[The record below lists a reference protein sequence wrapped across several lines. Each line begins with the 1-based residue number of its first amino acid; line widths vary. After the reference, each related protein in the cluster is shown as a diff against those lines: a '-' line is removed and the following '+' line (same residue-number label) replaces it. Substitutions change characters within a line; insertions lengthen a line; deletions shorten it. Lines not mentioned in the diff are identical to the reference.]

1 MPFTQE
7 QKKDIFTEYGVHDKD
22 TGSPQAQVAQLTYRI
37 NHLTEHLKENKK
49 DFSTRRGL
57 QLMVGRRTRLLRY
70 LKGKL
75 SPEEYRDYIK
85 SLNLRR

>member
-7 QKKDIFTEYGVHDKD
+7 QKKDIFTEYGTHDKD
-22 TGSPQAQVAQLTYRI
+22 TGSGQAQVAQLTYRI
-37 NHLTEHLKENKK
+37 NHLTEHLKLNKK

-57 QLMVGRRTRLLRY
+57 QLMVGKRTRLLRY

-75 SPEEYRDYIK
+75 SAEDYRDYIK